1 MVQVE
6 KIPTSRRG
14 KSKDQFDF
22 FETQLKTLFDIS
34 PLDVEDRLRST
45 RLKTWKEDYQFLF
58 NQRKIHQQ
66 GFMTGLTKNCSQE
79 KIVKEKRTDESQR
92 NCNETSAGA
101 SANPHTARKIALSDD
116 DCSSTQEDCQEEE

>member
-66 GFMTGLTKNCSQE
+66 GFMTGVDQELLARENRKGKKN
-79 KIVKEKRTDESQR
+79 
-92 NCNETSAGA
+92 
-101 SANPHTARKIALSDD
+101 
-116 DCSSTQEDCQEEE
+116 